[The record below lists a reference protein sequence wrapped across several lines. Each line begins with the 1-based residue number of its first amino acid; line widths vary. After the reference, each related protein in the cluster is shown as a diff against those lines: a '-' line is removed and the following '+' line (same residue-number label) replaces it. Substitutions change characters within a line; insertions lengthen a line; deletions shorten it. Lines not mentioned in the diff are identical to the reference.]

1 MIKKIIVF
9 ILKLVTYLFLWLTI
23 ILIGALVSKRS
34 DGSTIVRPIFL
45 FASFIVP
52 YFLLFTNWFKSSK
65 SKVVSVSIHDR
76 VEDLIAGLSE
86 KELKIFADE
95 NNLNLEDHNTV
106 VVFIQSLSEKEAEV
120 IVKKLEKNTSID

>member
-9 ILKLVTYLFLWLTI
+9 ILKLLTYLFLWLTI